1 MNYDLMLEIA
11 NEAHNYIIR
20 KENYPYVVQ
29 ALNGLEIY
37 PGNIKVDEYC
47 GVEYTITKS
56 VKINEKATQLK
67 IWLRTA
73 SEEPYEFVI
82 SIQMPSGEL
91 YIADG
96 DINGYIAYYYDIIAN
111 CSIKNLYEENKTK
124 LENYSLFPGFV
135 DLALKYGVR
144 SDIRETN
151 AKEYDGLL
159 DAINKNMKKQ
169 KTKKKQNN
177 NK

>member
-29 ALNGLEIY
+29 VLNGLEIY
-37 PGNIKVDEYC
+37 PENIEVESYC
-47 GVEYTITKS
+47 DNEYTITKS
-56 VKINEKATQLK
+56 VMINEKATQLK

-73 SEEPYEFVI
+73 SEEPYEFVT

-96 DINGYIAYYYDIIAN
+96 DINGYIAYYYDKIAN
-111 CSIKNLYEENKTK
+111 FSIKNLYEENKTK
-124 LENYSLFPGFV
+124 LEKYSLFPGFV

-144 SDIRETN
+144 PDIRETN
-151 AKEYDGLL
+151 AKEYDSLL
-159 DAINKNMKKQ
+159 DAINKNMEKQ
-169 KTKKKQNN
+169 KVRTK
-177 NK
+177 